1 MSRAKKS
8 SGFNPR
14 QNARDYIRKT
24 MQGILS
30 VSLLFEDET
39 KILSAKI
46 DQEAEVSGTIGY
58 EPLRLFTL
66 EKLDEAKAG
75 FIGLMKEGKEKL
87 DALNVAAD
95 AKAMELLNLVN
106 ENRWDAIKHTYPVL
120 EMELASY
127 ATDATIIGQQIQGA
141 AIEILSLYN
150 GRVNFVK
157 QALKNDVD
165 WEVALKMLAEAEADQ
180 AKPVDEAAETVEE
193 AAHV

>member
-1 MSRAKKS
+1 MSRAKKTQ
-8 SGFNPR
+8 GFNPR

-106 ENRWDAIKHTYPVL
+106 DNRWDAIKHTYPVM
-120 EMELASY
+120 EMELAAY

-165 WEVALKMLAEAEADQ
+165 WDVALKMLAEAEADQ
-180 AKPVDEAAETVEE
+180 AKPVEEAAETVEE
-193 AAHV
+193 DAHV